1 MQFRPSGEFRG
12 SPVLY
17 RDHRKG
23 PGGPPGGATYPGGP
37 HGLKWEGNQPLVGW
51 GAPTLGFPTLGAGG
65 AQGGGGGAPA
75 HYGLVPLP
83 TSAHGA
89 LRDGWPDPVDPRDP
103 SGGPGTIPVTPKLS
117 RWPKLHFLYIILHLR
132 TIPELL
138 VTSRISSGIPNNF
151 CITAYSYLYNP
162 SVTEP

>member
-1 MQFRPSGEFRG
+1 MRCGCPPS
-12 SPVLY
+12 PLY
-17 RDHRKG
+17 IG
-23 PGGPPGGATYPGGP
+23 PLGGCAGPRRWDLLGGAAAKGGVAP
-37 HGLKWEGNQPLVGW
+37 KAS
-51 GAPTLGFPTLGAGG
+51 GAPPHPGVSNPRRRGWAK
-65 AQGGGGGAPA
+65 GGAPA

-83 TSAHGA
+83 TLAHGA
-89 LRDGWPDPVDPRDP
+89 LRDGWPHPVDPRDP

-138 VTSRISSGIPNNF
+138 ETSRISTGTANNF
-151 CITAYSYLYNP
+151 RVTAYSYLSTP